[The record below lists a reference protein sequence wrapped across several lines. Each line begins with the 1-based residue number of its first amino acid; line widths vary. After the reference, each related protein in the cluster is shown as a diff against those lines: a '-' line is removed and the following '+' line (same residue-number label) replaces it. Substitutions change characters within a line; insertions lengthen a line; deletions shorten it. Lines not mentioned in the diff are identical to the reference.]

1 MIRTQIQLEPS
12 QFEVLRGEATKRNVS
27 VAGLVRE
34 ALAKYLNSPR
44 KAALRNLSKLR
55 PAFRPIPPEG
65 ISDHDRWYAD
75 AILESKRRT
84 D

>member
-12 QFEVLRGEATKRNVS
+12 QFEVLRGEAARRNIS

-34 ALAKYLNSPR
+34 ALARYLNSPR
-44 KAALRNLSKLR
+44 KKALRNLSTLR
-55 PAFRPIPPEG
+55 PAYRPTSMEG
-65 ISDHDRWYAD
+65 ISDHDRWYAE

-84 D
+84 E